1 MRPTPRAVEL
11 SIPVKGA
18 LNNLEFALSTINF
31 SPETAEKLYRISI
44 SDDVAP
50 LIIPNLVSFLQKN
63 LQNHPLELGQ
73 NKVQQ
78 QSSYLIVMIL
88 ILQLVDLKL
97 YQTDLDLLN
106 FL

>member
-31 SPETAEKLYRISI
+31 NPETAEKLYRISI

-50 LIIPNLVSFLQKN
+50 LIIPNLVSFLEKKS
-63 LQNHPLELGQ
+63 PKSSSGLGQ

-78 QSSYLIVMIL
+78 LLNYLIVMIL
-88 ILQLVDLKL
+88 ILQLVDLR
-97 YQTDLDLLN
+97 
-106 FL
+106 